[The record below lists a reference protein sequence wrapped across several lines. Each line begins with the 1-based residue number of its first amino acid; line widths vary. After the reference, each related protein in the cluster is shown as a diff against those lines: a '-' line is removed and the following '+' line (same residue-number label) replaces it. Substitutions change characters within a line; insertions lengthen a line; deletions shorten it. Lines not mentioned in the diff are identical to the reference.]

1 MWKLLSQNSL
11 VKNVLIMSHSNSVV
25 IKTCRDQLWQKVI
38 LQGHELWGSKLYGS
52 LKVLTAIWL
61 PKNITKWS
69 FYPHNHAFLQ
79 ATKNADGILNIF
91 YFQFLGTLGV
101 GCSSVSSYNDLLQR
115 FKNGSR
121 VCCFEGL
128 FLGFSGLFITWL
140 DETSR
145 AFSCPSSICVANRS
159 QSNNSQ
165 RHAADNHNYITP
177 RDFLSWWVDIE
188 NENTCP
194 RFSSLLWTTSLYK
207 RVSKFSVMHQEQT
220 NKK

>member
-1 MWKLLSQNSL
+1 MSWLC
-11 VKNVLIMSHSNSVV
+11 LIQIKSVV

-69 FYPHNHAFLQ
+69 FYPHNY
-79 ATKNADGILNIF
+79 GILNIF

-207 RVSKFSVMHQEQT
+207 RVSKFSVMLQEQT